1 MKPGSTTNGSSHG
14 DGRSTGTTAGG
25 RSARGGSSRGEGGD
39 GEVARWFSE
48 SVCAFWLGEQCFGV
62 VSSLVGEV
70 FLVEACAPVPLAPP
84 SVLGLF
90 NLRGTPVALVDLA
103 MVLDLPGAGEAE
115 LAEGATALA
124 LVLRTTGLLVGVR
137 IRKME
142 VVVANGRGLYTP
154 PDGSADE
161 HPVVAGFLELPDR
174 PDLTI
179 TLLHPEALVAR
190 LDRLRYLEAE
200 EAS

>member
-1 MKPGSTTNGSSHG
+1 MKTGATTNGAS
-14 DGRSTGTTAGG
+14 RSTGTTARG
-25 RSARGGSSRGEGGD
+25 RSTKGSGSGGE
-39 GEVARWFSE
+39 GEVARWFDE
-48 SVCAFWLGEQCFGV
+48 SVCAFWLGDHCYGV

-84 SVLGLF
+84 AVLGLF
-90 NLRGTPVALVDLA
+90 NLRGTPVALIDLA
-103 MVLDLPGAGEAE
+103 MVLELSGAGAAGPEPE
-115 LAEGATALA
+115 EGRGALA
-124 LVLRTTGLLVGVR
+124 LVLRTPRLLVGAR

-142 VVVANGRGLYTP
+142 VVIASGRGLYTP
-154 PDGSADE
+154 PDGGADE

-179 TLLHPEALVAR
+179 TLLHPDALCAR

-200 EAS
+200 ET